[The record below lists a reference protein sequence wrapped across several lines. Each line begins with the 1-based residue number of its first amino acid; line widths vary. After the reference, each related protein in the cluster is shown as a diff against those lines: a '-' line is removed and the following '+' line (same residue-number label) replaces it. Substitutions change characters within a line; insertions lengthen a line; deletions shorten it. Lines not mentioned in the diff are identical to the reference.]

1 MNKSTK
7 TRIKIKGKD
16 NPFYIYG
23 KNPVM
28 ELLINKPNYVSEV
41 VFIDFGKDNNTD
53 KHDFSDIIKRI
64 KNAKI
69 PTRYL
74 SKREAGGLLDM
85 SSDGVNTQRV
95 LAKIKSFDYLDFKQ
109 WRDNIKQE
117 EKLGGR
123 ATKLVLVLD
132 KVEDPHNFG
141 AIVRSAGAVGVSAVF
156 VANAGQSP
164 VNATVFK
171 TSAGVITKVPI
182 VQVANIS
189 DTLEKLKDLGFWN
202 YGVDM
207 HEISEEEKEINLY
220 AEGSKSMWE
229 QKFDSKTVLVV
240 GAEGSGLSRIAKEH
254 CDFLIHIPMKNNVES
269 LNVSV
274 AAALSMY
281 EWRRQFTHY

>member
-7 TRIKIKGKD
+7 IKSKD
-16 NPFYIYG
+16 KSFYIYG

-28 ELLINKPNYVSEV
+28 ELLMDKPSDVSEV

-53 KHDFSDIIKRI
+53 KHDFSAIIKQI
-64 KNAKI
+64 KSAKI

-74 SKREAGGLLDM
+74 SKKEAGGLLGG
-85 SSDGVNTQRV
+85 SSDGINTQRI
-95 LAKIKSFDYLDFKQ
+95 LAKVKGFDYLDFKD
-109 WRDNIKQE
+109 WSKNIKQE
-117 EKLGGR
+117 EKLGDR
-123 ATKLVLVLD
+123 TTKLVLVLD

-141 AIVRSAGAVGVSAVF
+141 AIVRSAGAVGVSAIF
-156 VANAGQSP
+156 VANASQSP

-182 VQVANIS
+182 VQVANIT

-202 YGVDM
+202 YGITM
-207 HEISEEEKEINLY
+207 YKPTEQEKEENPY
-220 AEGSKSMWE
+220 AKRSKSMWE
-229 QKFDSKTVLVV
+229 QEFDNKTALVV

-254 CDFLIHIPMKNNVES
+254 CDFLVHIPMENNVES

-274 AAALSMY
+274 VSALVMY
-281 EWRRQFTHY
+281 EWRRQFTHN